1 MSATYVEFKRVE
13 NSRLSRERDRR
24 RGRELLAIIA
34 ATVPVA
40 AALLLYT
47 SLHLQTVRVGYEI
60 GRSRRVL
67 DELRE
72 ERQKLTVQ
80 IEAATSPEKTAACA
94 AARSLQPA
102 VPGQVILVGSGET
115 R

>member
-24 RGRELLAIIA
+24 RGRELVAIIA

-47 SLHLQTVRVGYEI
+47 SIHLQTVRVGYEI
-60 GRSRRVL
+60 GRSRHML
-67 DELRE
+67 EQLRE
-72 ERQKLTVQ
+72 QHQKLSVQ
-80 IEAATSPEKTAACA
+80 VEAATSPEKTAACA
-94 AARSLQPA
+94 SSRSLAPA
-102 VPGQVILVGSGET
+102 SPGQVILVGPGES

>member
-1 MSATYVEFKRVE
+1 MSATYFEFKRVE
-13 NSRLSRERDRR
+13 NSRLSRERDHR
-24 RGRELLAIIA
+24 RGRELLAIVA

-60 GRSRRVL
+60 GRSRRIL
-67 DELRE
+67 DELRVE
-72 ERQKLTVQ
+72 QQKLVVR
-80 IEAATSPEKTAACA
+80 IEAATSPEKTVACA
-94 AARSLQPA
+94 AAKSLKPA
-102 VPGQVILVGSGET
+102 APGQVILVGSGES